1 MKGKNN
7 EFKGKWSGS
16 KKEERKEATRQKVRE
31 AFAGKVEVEIIPA
44 IYDTEPDT
52 PKILRVAAYC
62 RVSTDQESQT
72 ESYELQVQHY
82 ESYIQSRPD
91 WAYVKTYA
99 DEGRSGTNVVR
110 RVHFQEMIADCEAG
124 LIDLIITKDIRR
136 FARNTLDCI
145 SYVRKLKALDPPVGV
160 YFEDEHLN
168 TLDRG
173 NDAILALLSSVAEGE
188 SENKSEAMKWSY
200 KRRFAN
206 GIALCPT
213 WALLGYTTD
222 DYGNM
227 VIVPEEAEIV
237 KYIYDSFIEG
247 WGVREIAEKLTAAH
261 IPTVKG
267 LEVWPTGSVYNI
279 LRNEKYCGDVVNQKT
294 FTPDFRSHRSVKNR
308 GQERKYIIRDHHPAI
323 VSREIWNQVQELL
336 SSHRGRRKV
345 KPKEKEIVRTN
356 FHFVKRGHFKGF
368 VVYDPAWT
376 RRDIEKVMHR
386 LGVPK
391 PIIISIEEK
400 E

>member
-1 MKGKNN
+1 MKGKTK

-16 KKEERKEATRQKVRE
+16 KKDERKEATRQKVRD

-44 IYDTEPDT
+44 IYDTEPDE
-52 PKILRVAAYC
+52 PKVLRVAAYC

-82 ESYIQSRPD
+82 KTYIQGRSD
-91 WAYVKTYA
+91 WTYVGTYA

-110 RVHFQEMIADCEAG
+110 RIHFQEMIAACEAG
-124 LIDLIITKDIRR
+124 EIDLIITKDIRR

-145 SYVRKLKALDPPVGV
+145 SYVRKLKALDPPVGI

-200 KRRFAN
+200 KRRFSN

-237 KYIYDSFIEG
+237 KYIYDSFVEG
-247 WGVREIAEKLTAAH
+247 WSVRDIAEKLTAAH

-279 LRNEKYCGDVVNQKT
+279 LRNEKYSGDVVNQKT
-294 FTPDFRSHRSVKNR
+294 FTPDFRSHKSVKNR

-323 VSREIWNQVQELL
+323 IERAVWNQVQEML
-336 SSHRGRRKV
+336 SDHRGRRKG
-345 KPKEKEIVRTN
+345 KPKERPLERIAI
-356 FHFVKRGHFKGF
+356 HYIKRGNFKGF
-368 VVYDPAWT
+368 LIYDPAWT
-376 RRDIEKVMHR
+376 KRDIEKVMHR
-386 LGVPK
+386 LGITKTPTFLNN
-391 PIIISIEEK
+391 EK

>member
-1 MKGKNN
+1 MKGKSN
-7 EFKGKWSGS
+7 EFKGKWNGP
-16 KKEERKEATRQKVRE
+16 KKDERKEATRQKVRD
-31 AFAGKVEVEIIPA
+31 AFSGKVEVEIVPA
-44 IYDTEPDT
+44 IYDTQPDE

-72 ESYELQVQHY
+72 ESYELQVQHFQTY
-82 ESYIQSRPD
+82 IKSRSDWSY
-91 WAYVKTYA
+91 VGTFA
-99 DEGRSGTNVVR
+99 DEGRSGTNVER
-110 RVHFQEMIADCEAG
+110 RIHFQEMIAACEAG
-124 LIDLIITKDIRR
+124 KIDLIITKDIRR

-145 SYVRKLKALDPPVGV
+145 SYVRKLKALDPPVGI

-188 SENKSEAMKWSY
+188 AENKSEAMKWSY
-200 KRRFAN
+200 KRRFSN

-237 KYIYDSFIEG
+237 RYIYDSFMEG

-267 LEVWPTGSVYNI
+267 LAVWPVGSVYNI
-279 LRNEKYCGDVVNQKT
+279 LRNEKYCGDVINQKT
-294 FTPDFRSHRSVKNR
+294 FTPDFRSHKSVKNR

-323 VSREIWNQVQELL
+323 VSRAVWNKVQEML
-336 SSHRGRRKV
+336 STRQGRRKG
-345 KPKEKEIVRTN
+345 KRKEQAIVRTA
-356 FHFVKRGHFKGF
+356 FLYIKRGNFKGF
-368 VVYDPAWT
+368 LVYDPAWGK
-376 RRDIEKVMHR
+376 RDIERVMHR
-386 LGVPK
+386 LGVTK
-391 PIIISIEEK
+391 PINISTEEK